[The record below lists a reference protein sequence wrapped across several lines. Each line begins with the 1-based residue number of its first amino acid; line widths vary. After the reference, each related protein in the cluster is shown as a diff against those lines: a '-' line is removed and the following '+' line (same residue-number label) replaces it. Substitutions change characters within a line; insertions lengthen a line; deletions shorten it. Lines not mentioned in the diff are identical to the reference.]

1 MVLQVVFKLKWLI
14 PVHLDFKGGFVKK
27 YLIGGIEFT
36 QDKISLKDLRSLVTI
51 LSQVEYPKELTVFK
65 LIGSFGNKL
74 PEMFALILKSE
85 NPVDNRVDFLD
96 SNINDEQVVQII
108 EDFLALRPTYK
119 KLLNLLPLLK

>member
-1 MVLQVVFKLKWLI
+1 M
-14 PVHLDFKGGFVKK
+14 KK

-36 QDKISLKDLRSLVTI
+36 QDKLSLRDLRALVTI
-51 LSQVEYPKELTVFK
+51 LSQVEYPKDLTVFK

-74 PEMFALILKSE
+74 PEMLTLVLKGSYPADVSSSDFIDL
-85 NPVDNRVDFLD
+85 NVD
-96 SNINDEQVVQII
+96 DEQVVQII